1 MNFEHLIA
9 ACLAGAL
16 VVAATTADAASCR
29 RLAENCMKNGG
40 TKDRCF
46 APAVLAHCKKTCEM
60 IGPYTGKVFV
70 ATTGC
75 IGKR

>member
-1 MNFEHLIA
+1 MKFAYLTG

-16 VVAATTADAASCR
+16 VVATTAADAASCR
-29 RLAENCMKNGG
+29 HLAENCMKNGG
-40 TKDRCF
+40 TRDRCF

-70 ATTGC
+70 ATSGC
-75 IGKR
+75 VGKR